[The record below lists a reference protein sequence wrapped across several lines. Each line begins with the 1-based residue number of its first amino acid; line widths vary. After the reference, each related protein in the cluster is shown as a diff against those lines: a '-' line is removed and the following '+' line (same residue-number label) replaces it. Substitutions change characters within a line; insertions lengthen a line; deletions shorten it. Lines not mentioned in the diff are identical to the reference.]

1 MPDINLYNTL
11 THRIEIFKP
20 LVDKKVGMYHC
31 GPTVYDFAHIGNL
44 RTAIFNDLL
53 RRLFE
58 YNNYTVTQV
67 MNITDVDDKT
77 IRASREAHVSL
88 ESFTQGFEEKY
99 LADISALNILTPHK
113 LPHATESIDAM
124 ITMISTLLAK
134 GVAYKTTDGVYM
146 SISKVK
152 NYGVLAGIT
161 PKSQENTATNS
172 ADEYDKENAQDF
184 ALWKFKT
191 EADGAVSWQTP
202 FGEGRP
208 GWHIEC
214 SAMAKSTL
222 GETIDI
228 HTGGSDLIFPH
239 HTNEIAQSESANE
252 KPFAQFW
259 LHAGFV
265 MINDSKMSKSLGN
278 FVTLREIEARHI
290 SPLSF
295 RYLTL
300 TSHYQGLLNFT
311 WESLTGA
318 DTARQKLT
326 TIFQNLPHGGKI
338 DTEYQTRF
346 LTFINDNLDMPKAVA
361 LVWELIKDEKVSPE
375 GKRATLADFD
385 CVLGLNLEMQ
395 EELLIPETVSKL
407 VADRE
412 IARLNKDFALAD
424 TLRAQIKAKG
434 FDVKDTAQGPE
445 IVIHKS

>member
-1 MPDINLYNTL
+1 
-11 THRIEIFKP
+11 
-20 LVDKKVGMYHC
+20 MYHC

-44 RTAIFNDLL
+44 RTAIFNDLV

-58 YNNYTVTQV
+58 YNDYIVTQV

-77 IRASREAHVSL
+77 IRASREAGTTL
-88 ESFTQGFEEKY
+88 ESFTQKFEEKY
-99 LADISALNILTPHK
+99 LADISALNILTPHL
-113 LPHATESIDAM
+113 LPRATESIEAM
-124 ITMISTLLAK
+124 IEMIATLLKK
-134 GVAYKTTDGVYM
+134 GVAYKGADGVYM

-152 NYGVLAGIT
+152 DYGALAGLQNISKEMT
-161 PKSQENTATNS
+161 LSHNH

-191 EADGAVSWQTP
+191 EADGAVSWKTP

-214 SAMAKSTL
+214 SAMAKSAL

-252 KPFAQFW
+252 KPFAKFW

-265 MINDSKMSKSLGN
+265 MIGNSKMSKSLGN
-278 FVTLREIEARHI
+278 FVTLREIEAKNI

-300 TSHYQGLLNFT
+300 TSHYQSLLNFT
-311 WESLTGA
+311 WESLAGA
-318 DTARQKLT
+318 DTARQKLST
-326 TIFQNLPHGGKI
+326 FFLSLPSGGKI
-338 DTEYQTRF
+338 NSDYQTRF
-346 LTFINDNLDMPKAVA
+346 LALINDNLDMPKAIA
-361 LVWELIKDEKVSPE
+361 LVWELVKDEKVSPE
-375 GKRATLADFD
+375 DKRATLSDFD
-385 CVLGLNLEMQ
+385 RVLGLDLSTET
-395 EELLIPETVSKL
+395 ELIVPEAVSKL

-412 IARLNKDFALAD
+412 MARISKDFARAD
-424 TLRAQIKAKG
+424 TLRAQIKAQG
-434 FDVKDTAQGPE
+434 YDVKDTANGPE
-445 IVIHKS
+445 VISHSK

>member
-1 MPDINLYNTL
+1 MSDIHLYNTL
-11 THRIEIFKP
+11 THKIEPFHALMP
-20 LVDKKVGMYHC
+20 KKVGMYHC

-58 YNNYTVTQV
+58 YNNHTVTQV

-77 IRASREAHVSL
+77 IRASRESGISL
-88 ESFTQGFEEKY
+88 TSFTQKFEEKY

-113 LPHATESIDAM
+113 LPRATESIDAM

-134 GVAYKTTDGVYM
+134 GVAYKATDGVYM

-152 NYGVLAGIT
+152 DYGVLAGIT
-161 PKSQENTATNS
+161 AKSQENTATNS

-191 EADGAVSWQTP
+191 EADGAVSWKTP

-239 HTNEIAQSESANE
+239 HTNEIAQSESANK
-252 KPFAQFW
+252 KPFTHFW

-278 FVTLREIEARHI
+278 FVTLREIEAKHI

-311 WESLTGA
+311 WDSLAGA
-318 DTARQKLT
+318 DTARQKLAT
-326 TIFQNLPHGGKI
+326 TFQNLPQGGKI

-346 LTFINDNLDMPKAVA
+346 LTLINDNLDIPKAIA
-361 LVWELIKDEKVSPE
+361 LVWELVKDEKVSPDDR
-375 GKRATLADFD
+375 RATLADFD
-385 CVLGLNLEMQ
+385 RVLGLNLEVH

-412 IARLNKDFALAD
+412 IARLNKDFARAD
-424 TLRAQIKAKG
+424 TLRAQIKTKG

>member
-1 MPDINLYNTL
+1 MPDIHLYNTL
-11 THRIEIFKP
+11 TRKIELFKP
-20 LVDKKVGMYHC
+20 LVAKKVGMYHC

-44 RTAIFNDLL
+44 RTAIFNDLV

-77 IRASREAHVSL
+77 IRASREAGTTL
-88 ESFTQGFEEKY
+88 ESFTQKFEEKY
-99 LADISALNILTPHK
+99 LADISALNILTPHL
-113 LPHATESIDAM
+113 LPRATESIDAM
-124 ITMISTLLAK
+124 IEMIATLLKK
-134 GVAYKTTDGVYM
+134 GMAYKATDGVYM

-152 NYGVLAGIT
+152 DYGVLAGIT
-161 PKSQENTATNS
+161 PTSLENAPTNS

-214 SAMAKSTL
+214 SAMAKSAL

-228 HTGGSDLIFPH
+228 HTGGSDLVFPH

-252 KPFAQFW
+252 KPFAHFW

-265 MINDSKMSKSLGN
+265 MIDNGKMSKSLGN
-278 FVTLREIEARHI
+278 FVTLREIEAKNI

-300 TSHYQGLLNFT
+300 TSHYQSLLNFT
-311 WESLTGA
+311 WESLAGA
-318 DTARQKLT
+318 DTAREKLSA
-326 TIFQNLPHGGKI
+326 FFLSLPLGGKI
-338 DTEYQTRF
+338 NTDYHTCF
-346 LTFINDNLDMPKAVA
+346 LTLINENLDMPKVIA
-361 LVWELIKDEKVSPE
+361 LVWELTKDEKVSPE
-375 GKRATLADFD
+375 DKRATLLDFD
-385 CVLGLNLEMQ
+385 RVLGLDLGAEK
-395 EELLIPETVSKL
+395 ELIVPEAVSKL

-412 IARLNKDFALAD
+412 IARLKKDFALAD
-424 TLRAQIKAKG
+424 SLRSQIKSRG
-434 FDVKDTAQGPE
+434 FDVKDTANGPE
-445 IVIHKS
+445 VIIHN